1 MALSISFDHAQKR
14 VDDDRISVYAGGA
27 DMEVGAGTS
36 VWVDPITKTLM
47 IMPSCLKGSWYT
59 SNSGDYAKLG
69 MSAFGLSS
77 TDWEDR
83 QDQHATGP
91 WISRK
96 DSATNGTAI
105 TSASYAKNRGFWIS
119 WFAYGAGDVFLQ
131 LRCGWNST
139 ATIAGGIGLEV
150 YSDGTTLVYKAGVLV
165 GSGKLVGGNSTGVRE
180 WGRVRGR
187 VRRHRRGRGGTG
199 DNPGY

>member
-105 TSASYAKNRGFWIS
+105 TSHPMPRTGAFGFLGSVTARGTCSCNFDAVGTRRQPSAAAS
-119 WFAYGAGDVFLQ
+119 V
-131 LRCGWNST
+131 
-139 ATIAGGIGLEV
+139 
-150 YSDGTTLVYKAGVLV
+150 
-165 GSGKLVGGNSTGVRE
+165 
-180 WGRVRGR
+180 
-187 VRRHRRGRGGTG
+187 
-199 DNPGY
+199 